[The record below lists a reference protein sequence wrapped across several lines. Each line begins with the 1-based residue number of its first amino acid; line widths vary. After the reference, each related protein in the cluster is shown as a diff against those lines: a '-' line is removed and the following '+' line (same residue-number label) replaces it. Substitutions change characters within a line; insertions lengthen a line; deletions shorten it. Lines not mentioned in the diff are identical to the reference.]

1 LEDVGHG
8 GGGARQT
15 AGVEEAADMKGL
27 EALEEVPVA
36 PEEALVALEEALGD
50 NLR

>member
-1 LEDVGHG
+1 M
-8 GGGARQT
+8 

-36 PEEALVALEEALGD
+36 PEEALEEALEEGLGD
-50 NLR
+50 NRR

>member
-1 LEDVGHG
+1 M
-8 GGGARQT
+8 

-36 PEEALVALEEALGD
+36 PEEALVALEVALEEGLGD

>member
-1 LEDVGHG
+1 M
-8 GGGARQT
+8 

-27 EALEEVPVA
+27 EALEALEEVPVA
-36 PEEALVALEEALGD
+36 LEEALVALGEALGD

>member
-1 LEDVGHG
+1 M
-8 GGGARQT
+8 

-27 EALEEVPVA
+27 EALVVLEALEEVLVA
-36 PEEALVALEEALGD
+36 LGEALVG

>member
-1 LEDVGHG
+1 M
-8 GGGARQT
+8 

-36 PEEALVALEEALGD
+36 LEEARWPWRRSWWPWRRRLGD